1 MAHEKLNETIYLA
14 LVKMLCMR
22 LFFLIVIITIA
33 WNSFASDLKIDG
45 IEWSRNGR
53 EHYKVK
59 FTVS

>member
-1 MAHEKLNETIYLA
+1 
-14 LVKMLCMR
+14 MR

-53 EHYKVK
+53 ETLQSKIYGIMEE
-59 FTVS
+59 